1 MKIFIFIFLTISIF
15 ARTNPFV
22 PTQSTERVTSNKED
36 ETEFFS
42 KEQIFLPST
51 SRVLKKIII
60 VHQNMD
66 GSIEEVSKDID
77 KRVDWHEPI
86 EVFQKESDEAKR
98 KYSYKF
104 KKISIKDI
112 DFINFELSKKALL
125 VNTQDEITRQFTLT
139 DPYRIVID
147 FKKDI
152 RFFKKSLE
160 LKDSFFTKIAIG
172 NHDKYYRV
180 IIYLDSFY
188 DYKIEK
194 REKGYLIELNQ

>member
-1 MKIFIFIFLTISIF
+1 MKIFIFLFLTISIF

-66 GSIEEVSKDID
+66 GSIEEVSKDVD

-86 EVFQKESDEAKR
+86 EVFQKESNEAKR

-125 VNTQDEITRQFTLT
+125 INTQDEIVRQFTLT

-194 REKGYLIELNQ
+194 KEKGYLIELNQ

>member
-1 MKIFIFIFLTISIF
+1 MKFFIFLFLTISIF

-51 SRVLKKIII
+51 SRVIKKIII

-66 GSIEEVSKDID
+66 GSIEEVIKDVD

-86 EVFQKESDEAKR
+86 EIFQKESDEAKR

-125 VNTQDEITRQFTLT
+125 INTQDEITRQFTLT

-180 IIYLDSFY
+180 IIHLDSFY

-194 REKGYLIELNQ
+194 KEKGYLIELNQ